1 MAKEL
6 TSKAHEAFVDDD
18 LEIDV
23 DLYSKVIELDP
34 NCADF
39 FADRVQAN
47 IKLLN
52 FTEEALLTPALS
64 PVTPQSKSLRP
75 GNPHQNLNNPAK
87 KDELGCALTVL
98 SSSISA
104 STFMASIALT
114 LSSLIGAW
122 IGSSPVNMTVFTGH
136 FVYGDTSSI
145 TMVIKY
151 TSLLICFLVAFCCFV
166 QSTRSF
172 LHANYLITTPGED
185 IPPEMVKRAVLR
197 GGNFWSIG
205 LRALYLALNLLL
217 WLFGPIP
224 MFVNS
229 VLMVVCLYYLDTN
242 SVVQPL
248 YHRTFQ
254 AEQTVKRMRGVL
266 PEQLTFTCN

>member
-1 MAKEL
+1 MCYKSTYKQAYWISQIVEVL
-6 TSKAHEAFVDDD
+6 PNSRLLENMDFVNKIYQLGFDRVLMIFVMKRAM
-18 LEIDV
+18 LEI
-23 DLYSKVIELDP
+23 P
-34 NCADF
+34 PPMMA
-39 FADRVQAN
+39 R
-47 IKLLN
+47 
-52 FTEEALLTPALS
+52 
-64 PVTPQSKSLRP
+64 
-75 GNPHQNLNNPAK
+75 
-87 KDELGCALTVL
+87 KDELGSALTVL

-151 TSLLICFLVAFCCFV
+151 TSLLVCFLVAFCCFV
-166 QSTRSF
+166 QSTRCF

-197 GGNFWSIG
+197 GGNFWSLG
-205 LRALYLALNLLL
+205 LRCIYLALNLLL

-224 MFVNS
+224 MFINS
-229 VLMVVCLYYLDTN
+229 VLMVICLYYLDAN

-248 YHRTFQ
+248 YHRTFE
-254 AEQTVKRMRGVL
+254 AEQIVKSMRGVL
-266 PEQLTFTCN
+266 AEPLTYKCN

>member
-1 MAKEL
+1 MEMFLKKEYL
-6 TSKAHEAFVDDD
+6 D
-18 LEIDV
+18 L
-23 DLYSKVIELDP
+23 
-34 NCADF
+34 
-39 FADRVQAN
+39 
-47 IKLLN
+47 
-52 FTEEALLTPALS
+52 
-64 PVTPQSKSLRP
+64 
-75 GNPHQNLNNPAK
+75 AK

-151 TSLLICFLVAFCCFV
+151 TSLLVCFLVGFCCFV
-166 QSTRSF
+166 QSTRCF
-172 LHANYLITTPGED
+172 LHANYLITTPGDD
-185 IPPEMVKRAVLR
+185 IPPEMVTRAVLR
-197 GGNFWSIG
+197 GGNFWSLG
-205 LRALYLALNLLL
+205 LRTLYLALDLLL

-248 YHRTFQ
+248 YHRTFE
-254 AEQTVKRMRGVL
+254 AEQIVKRMRGVL
-266 PEQLTFTCN
+266 PDPRKCLRRAYIDVSFYNIF

>member
-1 MAKEL
+1 MEM
-6 TSKAHEAFVDDD
+6 FVKREYLD
-18 LEIDV
+18 LVLVPFGLIIVLSYHLFLLYRILYFPYHTIIGYMNID
-23 DLYSKVIELDP
+23 
-34 NCADF
+34 
-39 FADRVQAN
+39 
-47 IKLLN
+47 
-52 FTEEALLTPALS
+52 
-64 PVTPQSKSLRP
+64 KSIWVE
-75 GNPHQNLNNPAK
+75 H
-87 KDELGCALTVL
+87 ELGSALTVL

-151 TSLLICFLVAFCCFV
+151 TSLLVCFLVAFCCFV
-166 QSTRSF
+166 QSTRCF

-197 GGNFWSIG
+197 GGNFWSLG
-205 LRALYLALNLLL
+205 LRCIYLALNLLL

-224 MFVNS
+224 MFINS
-229 VLMVVCLYYLDTN
+229 VLMVICLYYLDAN

-248 YHRTFQ
+248 YHRTFE
-254 AEQTVKRMRGVL
+254 AEQIVKSMRGVL
-266 PEQLTFTCN
+266 AEPLTYKCN

>member
-1 MAKEL
+1 MG
-6 TSKAHEAFVDDD
+6 S
-18 LEIDV
+18 
-23 DLYSKVIELDP
+23 
-34 NCADF
+34 
-39 FADRVQAN
+39 
-47 IKLLN
+47 
-52 FTEEALLTPALS
+52 
-64 PVTPQSKSLRP
+64 
-75 GNPHQNLNNPAK
+75 
-87 KDELGCALTVL
+87 ALTVI

-136 FVYGDTSSI
+136 FIYGDTSSI

-151 TSLLICFLVAFCCFV
+151 TSLLVCFLVAFFCFL

-172 LHANYLITTPGED
+172 LHANYLITTPGDD

-197 GGNFWSIG
+197 GGNSWSLG

-224 MFVNS
+224 MFINS

-242 SVVQPL
+242 SVAQPL
-248 YHRTFQ
+248 YHRTFE
-254 AEQTVKRMRGVL
+254 AEQIVKRMRGVL
-266 PEQLTFTCN
+266 PEQLTFRCE

>member
-1 MAKEL
+1 MEMFVKKEYL
-6 TSKAHEAFVDDD
+6 D
-18 LEIDV
+18 LVLVPFGLIIVLSYHLFLLYRILYYPYHTIIGFMNID
-23 DLYSKVIELDP
+23 
-34 NCADF
+34 
-39 FADRVQAN
+39 
-47 IKLLN
+47 
-52 FTEEALLTPALS
+52 
-64 PVTPQSKSLRP
+64 KSIWAR
-75 GNPHQNLNNPAK
+75 
-87 KDELGCALTVL
+87 KDELGGALTVL

-151 TSLLICFLVAFCCFV
+151 TSLLVCFLVAFCCFV
-166 QSTRSF
+166 QSTRCF

-197 GGNFWSIG
+197 GGNFWSVG

-224 MFVNS
+224 MFINS
-229 VLMVVCLYYLDTN
+229 VLMVTCLYYLDSN
-242 SVVQPL
+242 SVAQPL
-248 YHRTFQ
+248 YHRTFK
-254 AEQTVKRMRGVL
+254 AEQTVKMMRGLL
-266 PEQLTFTCN
+266 PEPLTFRCN

>member
-1 MAKEL
+1 MEIFVKKEYL
-6 TSKAHEAFVDDD
+6 D
-18 LEIDV
+18 LVLVPFGLIIVLSYHIFLLYRILYFPYHTIIGFMNIDKSIWV
-23 DLYSKVIELDP
+23 ERIM
-34 NCADF
+34 
-39 FADRVQAN
+39 QA
-47 IKLLN
+47 
-52 FTEEALLTPALS
+52 
-64 PVTPQSKSLRP
+64 R
-75 GNPHQNLNNPAK
+75 

-166 QSTRSF
+166 QSTRCF

-185 IPPEMVKRAVLR
+185 IPPDMVKRAVLR
-197 GGNFWSIG
+197 GGNFWSVG
-205 LRALYLALNLLL
+205 LRALYLALDLLL
-217 WLFGPIP
+217 WLFGPVP

-229 VLMVVCLYYLDTN
+229 VLMVVCLYFLDSN

-248 YHRTFQ
+248 YHRTFA

-266 PEQLTFTCN
+266 HEPLTFRCN